1 MRFIAAPILENIS
14 EHSFTKVNSKDEV
27 YYTLWKIYENGSARD
42 IMIWLDIW
50 CLAVVNKQ
58 ENFWHFIILCLKVL
72 IFCHFGWKVDKQG
85 RRLFILS
92 NMSNNAPPRESQP
105 NWFVIILLSLLF
117 LFVVNTLTRS
127 FHVII
132 LTGYNQ

>member
-14 EHSFTKVNSKDEV
+14 EHSFTKVKGSRILHIVKNIWKWI
-27 YYTLWKIYENGSARD
+27 TLSARD
-42 IMIWLDIW
+42 IMIKLLSI
-50 CLAVVNKQ
+50 NKKKC
-58 ENFWHFIILCLKVL
+58 WHFIILYLKVL

-92 NMSNNAPPRESQP
+92 NMSNNAPPQESQP

-117 LFVVNTLTRS
+117 LFVVNTVTRS
-127 FHVII
+127 FYVII
-132 LTGYNQ
+132 LTSLTMIQWN